1 MNTKVFYI
9 LLLGFVAA
17 CTSPKKQDANLDA
30 NDSVKQELTYPLTID
45 LEAAMDNQ
53 LSDIKLSSLVED
65 IIYIPLKTE
74 NVDFFMRS
82 LLTLAYDEQRYLFV
96 LNDPFYA
103 FTADTLGHF
112 VNRVGRIG
120 QGPGEYKQISN
131 ISVNFKDQRIY
142 IKTAYKHN
150 VITYDYQGHV
160 IAESSPRS
168 IDMFTESIFYYD
180 DALWGVGIPYTS
192 SALKVKKENRLF
204 YGFALLDSL
213 CKRTLLQT
221 ANPIEPFGHLEGLES
236 GISLQGVSVYKDV
249 ILLTQSGGAPSDT
262 VYTIQ
267 NKQFVPRYFLSYG
280 SQRPDIS
287 KSWSQDGSS
296 ASYRS
301 YTSWQPAFETERLFF
316 LEIYF
321 QKKYYIVCYDKY
333 TNNHFS
339 VPVSFLLMEDGEP
352 LARGFENDIDGGFP
366 FYPMS
371 VSSDGT
377 YWLTYLSPADMKEC
391 LTEEYFAAHSEV
403 LNKKKQE
410 ELKSIVANADEED
423 NPVLVLLKI
432 KK

>member
-1 MNTKVFYI
+1 MNMKFFYI
-9 LLLGFVAA
+9 LLLGVVTA

-53 LSDIKLSSLVED
+53 LSDIKLSSLVEE

-74 NVDFFMRS
+74 NADFFMRF
-82 LLTLAYDEQRYLFV
+82 LHGLAYDEQSHLFV
-96 LNDPFYA
+96 LHDSFYA

-112 VNRVGRIG
+112 VNRIGRIG
-120 QGPGEYKQISN
+120 QGPGEYKQIGH
-131 ISVNFKDQRIY
+131 ISVNFEEQRVY
-142 IKTAYKHN
+142 IKTSYKHN

-160 IAESSPRS
+160 IAESSPMS
-168 IDMFTESIFYYD
+168 IDTFTESIFYYD
-180 DALWGVGIPYTS
+180 HALWGVGS
-192 SALKVKKENRLF
+192 SYRSNALTVRKENRLL

-213 CKRTLLQT
+213 CKRTSLQT
-221 ANPIEPFGHLEGLES
+221 ANPIEPYGHLEGLES
-236 GISLQGVSVYKDV
+236 GLSLQGVSVYKDV

-262 VYTIQ
+262 IYTIQ
-267 NKQFVPRYFLSYG
+267 NKQFVPRYFLNYG
-280 SQRPDIS
+280 SHRPDIS
-287 KSWSQDGSS
+287 KCWSQDARN
-296 ASYRS
+296 ASYQTYYS
-301 YTSWQPAFETERLFF
+301 LQPAFETERLFF

-321 QKKYYIVCYDKY
+321 QNQNYLICYDKY
-333 TNNHFS
+333 TDNHFS
-339 VPVSFLLMEDGEP
+339 APVSFRLMKNGAP
-352 LARGFENDIDGGFP
+352 LVRGFENDIDGGFP
-366 FYPMS
+366 FYPRS

-377 YWLTYLSPADMKEC
+377 YWLTYLSPAYMKEC